1 MFDIHG
7 VSNDGATRKALS
19 LEDTRHG
26 PLLHCGLNHTTPARL
41 RVSAVGYLNTA
52 PLVWG
57 MLHGPQQ
64 GLFDL
69 DFRIP
74 SGCADDLAAG
84 AADIGLVPSFELTR
98 QDLEV
103 IPGLGIAC
111 RGPVRSILPISSRPA
126 PEIRTV
132 AADSS
137 SRTSVELVRIVLER
151 RYGAAPASISH
162 PPDLEA
168 MLRIA
173 DAALV
178 IGDPALRID
187 PARLPYYVYDLG
199 GEWVEMTGLPMV
211 FAVWAGRK
219 GVVTPE
225 VVEALRESG
234 RYGLARIDEIVAA
247 EAPRRGFPPE
257 FVEEY
262 LTRRIVN
269 QLGPREYQ
277 GMDLFLSYARQ
288 LPPPGS
294 PSGLAG
300 RGAPV

>member
-1 MFDIHG
+1 
-7 VSNDGATRKALS
+7 
-19 LEDTRHG
+19 
-26 PLLHCGLNHTTPARL
+26 
-41 RVSAVGYLNTA
+41 
-52 PLVWG
+52 

-84 AADIGLVPSFELTR
+84 AADIGIIPSFELTR

-103 IPGLGIAC
+103 IPGAGIAC
-111 RGPVRSILPISSRPA
+111 RGPVRSILLISSRPA
-126 PEIRTV
+126 PEIRTL

-151 RYGAAPASISH
+151 RYGAAPVSISH
-162 PPDLEA
+162 PPDLDA

-173 DAALV
+173 DAAV
-178 IGDPALRID
+178 IIGDPALRID

-211 FAVWAGRK
+211 FAVWAARP

-225 VVEALRESG
+225 VAEAFRESC
-234 RYGLARIDEIVAA
+234 RYGRARIPEIVAS
-247 EAPRRGFPPE
+247 EAPRRGFPHE

-269 QLGPREYQ
+269 ELGPREYQ

-288 LPPPGS
+288 LRPPAS
-294 PSGLAG
+294 PSGPPR
-300 RGAPV
+300 RGVPV

>member
-1 MFDIHG
+1 
-7 VSNDGATRKALS
+7 
-19 LEDTRHG
+19 
-26 PLLHCGLNHTTPARL
+26 
-41 RVSAVGYLNTA
+41 
-52 PLVWG
+52 

-74 SGCADDLAAG
+74 SGCADDLAGG
-84 AADIGLVPSFELTR
+84 AADIGIIPSFELTR

-103 IPGLGIAC
+103 IPGSGIAC
-111 RGPVRSILPISSRPA
+111 RGPVRSILLISSRPA
-126 PEIRTV
+126 PEIRTL

-137 SRTSVELVRIVLER
+137 SRTSVELVRIILER
-151 RYGAAPASISH
+151 RYGAVPVSISH

-173 DAALV
+173 DAALI

-211 FAVWAGRK
+211 FAVWAARK

-225 VVEALRESG
+225 VAEAFRESC
-234 RYGLARIDEIVAA
+234 RYGRARIAEIVAS
-247 EAPRRGFPPE
+247 EAARRGFPAD

-269 QLGPREYQ
+269 ELGPREYQ

-288 LPPPGS
+288 LQ
-294 PSGLAG
+294 PSGAASG
-300 RGAPV
+300 PPNRGTPV